1 MYRMDRELL
10 VNTIRA
16 ITPLDGRY
24 ATQVSGLAEHLSE
37 WALIKRRVQVE
48 VEWLVEMAGCGDVS
62 DMRSLTGTEQEFL
75 RGLVTD
81 FDDDAAM
88 RVKRI
93 ERTTNHDVKAVE
105 YYIRERLAGTSLED
119 VCEWVHFC
127 CTSEDINNLSHAL
140 MIKSALEE
148 EWLPQA
154 RALVDGVA
162 ALAEATTDTSMLA
175 RTHGQAASP
184 TTLGKELAVFVYR
197 WRRQMRQIEN
207 AEYLGKFNGAVGS
220 YNAHAIAYPD
230 ADWQAISRGFVER
243 LGLTHNPLTTQIE
256 PHDYIA
262 EIFHAL
268 IRFNT
273 VLLDFDRD
281 MWSYIS
287 MGVFR
292 QKAVEGEV
300 GSSTM
305 PHKVNPINFENSEAN
320 LGISNALLEHLAT
333 KLPVSRLQR
342 DLTDSSALR
351 NLGPAIGH
359 SLVGLKSAQRG
370 LRQVALDES
379 LLAAEL
385 DDAWEVLAEAVQT
398 VMRKHSGEDAY
409 ELLKGFTRGRSVT
422 QKDLLEF
429 VGELDLPTDDKK
441 RLLALT
447 PAGYTGIAAELVA
460 NIDGQNEAN

>member
-1 MYRMDRELL
+1 M
-10 VNTIRA
+10 
-16 ITPLDGRY
+16 DGRY

-37 WALIKRRVQVE
+37 WALIRRRVQVE
-48 VEWLVEMAGCGDVS
+48 VEWLLEMADCAAIS
-62 DMRSLTGTEQEFL
+62 DMRALTDAEQELL
-75 RGLVTD
+75 RGLVAD
-81 FDDDAAM
+81 FDDDAAA
-88 RVKRI
+88 RVKGI
-93 ERTTNHDVKAVE
+93 ERATNHDVKAVE
-105 YYIRERLAGTSLED
+105 YYIRERLAGTSLEG

-140 MIKSALEE
+140 MLKGALEE

-162 ALAEATTDTSMLA
+162 ALAESTANTPMLA

-220 YNAHAIAYPD
+220 YNAHSIAYPD
-230 ADWQAISRGFVER
+230 ADWQTISRDFVER

-273 VLLDFDRD
+273 VTLDFDRD

-287 MGVFR
+287 LGVFR
-292 QKAVEGEV
+292 QKPVEGEV

-320 LGISNALLEHLAT
+320 VGIGSSLLEHLAT

-359 SLVGLKSAQRG
+359 SLVGLKSAIRG
-370 LRQVALDES
+370 LRQVAVDED

-398 VMRKHSGEDAY
+398 VMRKQGGDDAY
-409 ELLKGFTRGRSVT
+409 ELLKGFTRGRSIT
-422 QKDLLEF
+422 EDDMRSF
-429 VGELDLPTDDKK
+429 VADLDLPPDDRK
-441 RLLALT
+441 RLMALT

-460 NIDGQNEAN
+460 WMDG

>member
-1 MYRMDRELL
+1 M
-10 VNTIRA
+10 VSTIRA

-37 WALIKRRVQVE
+37 WGLIKRRVQVE
-48 VEWLVEMAGCGDVS
+48 VEWLLEMAGCSDIA
-62 DMRSLTGTEQEFL
+62 DMRSLTSTERAFL
-75 RGLVTD
+75 RGLASD
-81 FDDDAAM
+81 FDDDAAA
-88 RVKRI
+88 RVKGI

-119 VCEWVHFC
+119 VSEWVHFC

-140 MIKSALEE
+140 MLKSALEE

-162 ALAEATTDTSMLA
+162 ALAKATADTSMLA
-175 RTHGQAASP
+175 YTHGQAASP

-207 AEYLGKFNGAVGS
+207 AEYLGKFNGAVGG
-220 YNAHAIAYPD
+220 YNAHAVAYPN
-230 ADWQAISRGFVER
+230 ADWQGISRGFVER

-273 VLLDFDRD
+273 VTLDFDRD

-287 MGVFR
+287 LGVFR

-320 LGISNALLEHLAT
+320 LGISNALLEHLST

-359 SLVGLKSAQRG
+359 SLVGLRSAMRG
-370 LRQVALDES
+370 LRQVAVDEE
-379 LLAAEL
+379 LLAGEL
-385 DDAWEVLAEAVQT
+385 DGAWEVLAEAVQT
-398 VMRKHSGEDAY
+398 VMRKEGGEDAY
-409 ELLKGFTRGRSVT
+409 ELLKGFTRGQSVT
-422 QKDLLEF
+422 QSDMREF
-429 VGELDLPTDDKK
+429 VKGLELPPDDKE
-441 RLLALT
+441 RLIGLT
-447 PAGYTGIAAELVA
+447 PASYTGIAAELVA
-460 NIDGQNEAN
+460 RMDG

>member
-1 MYRMDRELL
+1 MDS
-10 VNTIRA
+10 IRA

-24 ATQVSGLAEHLSE
+24 STQVSGLADHLSE

-48 VEWLVEMAGCGDVS
+48 VEWLLEMADCADIS
-62 DMRSLTGTEQEFL
+62 DMRVVTTSERAFL
-75 RGLVTD
+75 RALVDD

-105 YYIRERLAGTSLED
+105 YYIRERLSGTLLED

-140 MIKSALEE
+140 MVKGALED

-154 RALVDGVA
+154 NTLVDGVA
-162 ALAEATTDTSMLA
+162 ALAATTAETPMLA
-175 RTHGQAASP
+175 WTHGQAASP

-197 WRRQMRQIEN
+197 WRRQARQIKN
-207 AEYLGKFNGAVGS
+207 AEYLGKFNGAVGA
-220 YNAHAIAYPD
+220 YNAHVIAYPA
-230 ADWQAISRGFVER
+230 ADWQAISRRFVER
-243 LGLTHNPLTTQIE
+243 LGLVHNPLTTQIE
-256 PHDYIA
+256 PHDYLA

-268 IRFNT
+268 MRFNT
-273 VLLDFDRD
+273 ITLDFDRD

-287 MGVFR
+287 LGVFR

-320 LGISNALLEHLAT
+320 VGISSALLEHLAT

-359 SLVGLKSAQRG
+359 SLVGLKSAMRG
-370 LRQVALDES
+370 LRQVAVDEN
-379 LLAAEL
+379 LLVAEL

-398 VMRKHSGEDAY
+398 VMRKQGSGDAY
-409 ELLKGFTRGRSVT
+409 ELLKGFTRGRRVGED
-422 QKDLLEF
+422 DLRAF
-429 VGELDLPTDDKK
+429 VSELDLPVEDRK
-441 RLLALT
+441 RLMTLT
-447 PAGYTGIAAELVA
+447 PASYTGIAANLVA
-460 NIDGQNEAN
+460 RMDT

>member
-1 MYRMDRELL
+1 M
-10 VNTIRA
+10 NTIRA

-24 ATQVSGLAEHLSE
+24 ATQVSGLSEHLSE
-37 WALIKRRVQVE
+37 WALIRRRVQVE
-48 VEWLVEMAGCGDVS
+48 VEWLVEMAGCADIS
-62 DMRSLTGTEQEFL
+62 DMRSLTGAERDFL

-88 RVKRI
+88 RVKGI

-119 VCEWVHFC
+119 VSEWVHFC

-140 MIKSALEE
+140 MLKSALEE

-162 ALAEATTDTSMLA
+162 ALAKATADASMLA
-175 RTHGQAASP
+175 YTHGQAASP

-197 WRRQMRQIEN
+197 WRRQMRQIDN
-207 AEYLGKFNGAVGS
+207 AEYLGKFNGAVGG
-220 YNAHAIAYPD
+220 YNAQAIAYPD
-230 ADWQAISRGFVER
+230 ADWQEISRGFVER

-281 MWSYIS
+281 MWAYIS
-287 MGVFR
+287 LGVFR

-320 LGISNALLEHLAT
+320 LGISNALLEHLST

-359 SLVGLKSAQRG
+359 SLVGLKSAMRG
-370 LRQVALDES
+370 LRQVAVDEG

-385 DDAWEVLAEAVQT
+385 DNAWEVLAEAVQT
-398 VMRKHSGEDAY
+398 VMRKHGGEDAY
-409 ELLKGFTRGRSVT
+409 ELLKGFTRGQRVT
-422 QKDLLEF
+422 EADMREF
-429 VGELDLPTDDKK
+429 VKGLELPSDDRE
-441 RLLALT
+441 RLMALT
-447 PAGYTGIAAELVA
+447 PAGYTGIAAELVVRM
-460 NIDGQNEAN
+460 GG

>member
-1 MYRMDRELL
+1 M
-10 VNTIRA
+10 NTIRA

-24 ATQVSGLAEHLSE
+24 ATQVSGLTEHLSE

-48 VEWLVEMAGCGDVS
+48 VEWLLEMADCDTIT
-62 DMRSLTGTEQEFL
+62 DMRTLTGAEQALL

-81 FDDDAAM
+81 FDDDAAA

-93 ERTTNHDVKAVE
+93 ERITNHDVKAVE
-105 YYIRERLAGTSLED
+105 YYIRERLAGTTLED

-140 MIKSALEE
+140 MLKGALEE

-154 RALVDGVA
+154 RTLVDGVA
-162 ALAEATTDTSMLA
+162 ALAEETANTSMLA
-175 RTHGQAASP
+175 WTHGQAASP

-197 WRRQMRQIEN
+197 WRRQLRQIAN

-230 ADWQAISRGFVER
+230 ADWQSISRGFVER

-262 EIFHAL
+262 EIFHTL

-273 VLLDFDRD
+273 ITLDFDRD

-287 MGVFR
+287 LGVLR
-292 QKAVEGEV
+292 QKTVEGEV

-320 LGISNALLEHLAT
+320 VGISSTLLEHLAT

-359 SLVGLKSAQRG
+359 SLVGLKSAMRG
-370 LRQVALDES
+370 LRQVAVDES

-398 VMRKHSGEDAY
+398 IMRKQSGEDAY
-409 ELLKGFTRGRSVT
+409 ELLKGFTRGQRIT
-422 QKDLLEF
+422 EADMRHF
-429 VGELDLPTDDKK
+429 VKGLKLPPDDKA
-441 RLLALT
+441 RLMALT
-447 PAGYTGIAAELVA
+447 PSSYTGIAAKLVA
-460 NIDGQNEAN
+460 RMDG

>member
-1 MYRMDRELL
+1 M
-10 VNTIRA
+10 NTIRA

-48 VEWLVEMAGCGDVS
+48 VEWLLEMAGCADIA
-62 DMRSLTGTEQEFL
+62 DMRTLTASEQALL
-75 RGLVTD
+75 RGLVDD

-88 RVKRI
+88 QVKGI
-93 ERTTNHDVKAVE
+93 ERTMNHDVKAVE
-105 YYIRERLAGTSLED
+105 YYVRERLVGTSLED

-140 MIKSALEE
+140 MVKGALEE

-154 RALVDGVA
+154 RALVDSVA
-162 ALAEATTDTSMLA
+162 ALADTNADTALLA

-197 WRRQMRQIEN
+197 WRRQMRQIEC

-230 ADWQAISRGFVER
+230 ADWHEIARGFVER

-256 PHDYIA
+256 PHDYLA

-273 VLLDFDRD
+273 VMLDFDRD

-320 LGISNALLEHLAT
+320 VGISSALLEHLAT

-359 SLVGLKSAQRG
+359 SLVGLKAAMRG
-370 LRQVALDES
+370 LRQVAVDED

-398 VMRKHSGEDAY
+398 VMRKQGAGDAY
-409 ELLKGFTRGRSVT
+409 EMLKGFTRGRSIT
-422 QKDLLEF
+422 QDDLRAFVADLE
-429 VGELDLPTDDKK
+429 LPSEDRE
-441 RLLALT
+441 RLMALT
-447 PAGYTGIAAELVA
+447 PAGYTGIAGELVVRM
-460 NIDGQNEAN
+460 GG

>member
-1 MYRMDRELL
+1 M
-10 VNTIRA
+10 NTIRA

-24 ATQVSGLAEHLSE
+24 ATQVSGLADHLSE

-48 VEWLVEMAGCGDVS
+48 VEWLLEMAGCADIA
-62 DMRSLTGTEQEFL
+62 DMRALTASEQALL
-75 RGLVTD
+75 RGLVDD

-88 RVKRI
+88 QVKGI

-105 YYIRERLAGTSLED
+105 YYVRERLVGTSLED

-140 MIKSALEE
+140 MVKGALEE

-154 RALVDGVA
+154 RALVDSVA
-162 ALAEATTDTSMLA
+162 ALAEANADMALLA

-197 WRRQMRQIEN
+197 WRRQMRQIEC

-230 ADWQAISRGFVER
+230 ADWHEIARGFVER

-256 PHDYIA
+256 PHDYLA

-273 VLLDFDRD
+273 VMLDFDRD

-320 LGISNALLEHLAT
+320 VGISSALLEHLAT

-359 SLVGLKSAQRG
+359 SLVGLKAAMRG
-370 LRQVALDES
+370 LRQVAVDED

-398 VMRKHSGEDAY
+398 VMRKQGAGDAY
-409 ELLKGFTRGRSVT
+409 EMLKGFTRGRSIT
-422 QKDLLEF
+422 QDDLRAFVADLE
-429 VGELDLPTDDKK
+429 LPSEDRE
-441 RLLALT
+441 RLMALT
-447 PAGYTGIAAELVA
+447 PAGYTGIAGELVVRM
-460 NIDGQNEAN
+460 GG

>member
-1 MYRMDRELL
+1 M

-24 ATQVSGLAEHLSE
+24 ATQVSGLGDHLSE

-48 VEWLVEMAGCGDVS
+48 VEWLLEMADCAAIT
-62 DMRSLTGTEQEFL
+62 DMRALTSAEQALL

-81 FDDDAAM
+81 FDDDAAA
-88 RVKRI
+88 RVKSI

-140 MIKSALEE
+140 MLKGALEE

-154 RALVDGVA
+154 KALVDGVA
-162 ALAEATTDTSMLA
+162 ALAGETADTSMLA
-175 RTHGQAASP
+175 YTHGQAASP

-197 WRRQMRQIEN
+197 WRRQMQQIEC

-230 ADWQAISRGFVER
+230 ADWQSISRGFVER

-273 VLLDFDRD
+273 VTLDFDRD

-287 MGVFR
+287 LGVFR
-292 QKAVEGEV
+292 QKTIEGEV

-320 LGISNALLEHLAT
+320 VGISSALLEHLAT

-359 SLVGLKSAQRG
+359 SLVGLKSAMRG
-370 LRQVALDES
+370 LRQVAVDED
-379 LLAAEL
+379 LLASEL

-398 VMRKHSGEDAY
+398 VMRKQGGEDAY
-409 ELLKGFTRGRSVT
+409 ELLKGFTRGQRIT
-422 QKDLLEF
+422 ETDMRHF
-429 VGELDLPTDDKK
+429 VKGLKIPPDDKA
-441 RLLALT
+441 RLMALT
-447 PAGYTGIAAELVA
+447 PASYTGIANELVA
-460 NIDGQNEAN
+460 RMGG